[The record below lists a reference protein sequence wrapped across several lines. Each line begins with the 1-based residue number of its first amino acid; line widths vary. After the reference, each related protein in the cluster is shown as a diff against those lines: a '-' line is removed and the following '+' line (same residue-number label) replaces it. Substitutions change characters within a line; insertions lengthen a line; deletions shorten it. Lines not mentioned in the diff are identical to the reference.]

1 MYYMLNYVYTSR
13 KCSEDG
19 IIHFRK
25 VVALGQGGGGKRR
38 VRETS
43 TEEMV
48 RFSFKS

>member
-1 MYYMLNYVYTSR
+1 MYYVLNYVYTSR

-19 IIHFRK
+19 IIHFSTAA
-25 VVALGQGGGGKRR
+25 ALGQGAGGKRR

-48 RFSFKS
+48 RFGFKS